1 MMLHFQP
8 QHHTVENSRTVI
20 KYYLK
25 YKLRT
30 VTSRQQTIVKT
41 ILNGIKTEQ
50 TKSLETQ
57 YGWFQVKKK

>member
-1 MMLHFQP
+1 M
-8 QHHTVENSRTVI
+8 I

-50 TKSLETQ
+50 TK
-57 YGWFQVKKK
+57 QVWKRNMGDFRLKKKVKLHL